1 MSDYEAAIQAEAS
14 ACKEL
19 KLAAKQ
25 FAERVK
31 ARAML
36 VANWGDGQGA
46 NAIDAV
52 RDALI
57 DAKVFIPAEPGRGD
71 GRRKLSASKRKAVF
85 ERDMYRCVACGTHID
100 LTVDH
105 KHPVSLGG
113 GDDIDNLQTMCMPC
127 NAKKG
132 ARAEK

>member
-14 ACKEL
+14 ASREL
-19 KLAAKQ
+19 RVAAEQ
-25 FAERVK
+25 FARHVK
-31 ARAML
+31 ANAML
-36 VANWGDGQGA
+36 VANWGDGQGS

-52 RDALI
+52 RHALI
-57 DAKVFIPAEPGRGD
+57 EAGVFKPMDPCSTG
-71 GRRKLSASKRKAVF
+71 GRRKLPASRRKAVF
-85 ERDMYRCVACGTHID
+85 ERDMYRCVTCGTHLD

-105 KHPVSLGG
+105 RRPVSLGG
-113 GDDIDNLQTMCMPC
+113 GDDIGNLQTMCMPC

>member
-14 ACKEL
+14 ASKEL
-19 KLAAKQ
+19 RLAAKQ
-25 FAERVK
+25 FAKRVK
-31 ARAML
+31 AGAML
-36 VANWGDGQGA
+36 VANWGDGQGS

-57 DAKVFIPAEPGRGD
+57 EAQVFQPTEPGGGD
-71 GRRKLSASKRKAVF
+71 GRRKLSHTKRKAVF
-85 ERDMYRCVACGTHID
+85 ERDLYRCVTCGTHIG
-100 LTVDH
+100 LTIDH
-105 KHPVSLGG
+105 RRPVSLGG
-113 GDDIDNLQTMCMPC
+113 GDDIGNLQTMCMPC